1 MIKVILT
8 ILVGLAGGLAIG
20 ASVTAFFIVLGV
32 TARIIKWSKR
42 EEYLIF
48 YQISLI
54 LGALLSCLVYFFDF
68 TVKYFNFLTIPIGLL
83 IGIFVGTIISAL
95 TETLDIIS
103 VAANKLSISK
113 WIYLIVVIILLG
125 KVIGSLVHFLIPGFI

>member
-1 MIKVILT
+1 LIKAILT

-20 ASVTAFFIVLGV
+20 ASITAFFVVLGV

-42 EEYLIF
+42 EEYLVF
-48 YQISLI
+48 YQISLV

-68 TVKYFNFLTIPIGLL
+68 TIKYLDFFTVPLGLL
-83 IGIFVGTIISAL
+83 MGIFVGTIISAL

-103 VAANKLSISK
+103 VAANKLSITK
-113 WIYLIVVIILLG
+113 LVYLIVVVILLG
-125 KVIGSLVHFLIPGFI
+125 KIIGSLVFFLIPGFF

>member
-1 MIKVILT
+1 MIKAILT

-20 ASVTAFFIVLGV
+20 ASITAFFVVLGV

-42 EEYLIF
+42 EEYLVF
-48 YQISLI
+48 YQISLV

-68 TVKYFNFLTIPIGLL
+68 TIKYLDFFTVPLGLL
-83 IGIFVGTIISAL
+83 MGIFVGTIISAL

-103 VAANKLSISK
+103 VAANKLSITK
-113 WIYLIVVIILLG
+113 LVYLIVVVILLG
-125 KVIGSLVHFLIPGFI
+125 KIIGSLVFFLIPGFF